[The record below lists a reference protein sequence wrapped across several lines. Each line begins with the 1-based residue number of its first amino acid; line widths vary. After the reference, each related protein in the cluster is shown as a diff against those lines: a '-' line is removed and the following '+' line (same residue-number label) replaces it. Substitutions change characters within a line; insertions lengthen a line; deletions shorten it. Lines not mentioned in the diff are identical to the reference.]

1 MLSHELDAS
10 QFVRHARRASFK
22 DPRPE
27 RASRVDLPVPSRYL
41 SPALR
46 PHKSF
51 SCNTYGSPRKCCGQK
66 TYGLAKPLNDTYKKP
81 GEGAVGN
88 VFPHRGAFNTAS
100 HLPYALPSSAS
111 RKSFACRSYENTRG
125 VGVVFPLARSC
136 SGHTN
141 PQHQSLSAYLVTSTH
156 PRRSRPF
163 RRKLNHAVS

>member
-1 MLSHELDAS
+1 MISISQYLLAVSAGRAMLSHELDAS

-51 SCNTYGSPRKCCGQK
+51 SCNTY
-66 TYGLAKPLNDTYKKP
+66 KKP

-88 VFPHRGAFNTAS
+88 VFPHHGAFNTAS

-125 VGVVFPLARSC
+125 VGVLFPLARSC
-136 SGHTN
+136 SGHSN
-141 PQHQSLSAYLVTSTH
+141 PQHQSLSPYLVTSTH

>member
-1 MLSHELDAS
+1 MISISQYLLAVSAGRAMLSHELDAS

-51 SCNTYGSPRKCCGQK
+51 SCNTY
-66 TYGLAKPLNDTYKKP
+66 KKP

-88 VFPHRGAFNTAS
+88 VFPHHGAFNTAS

-125 VGVVFPLARSC
+125 VGGSIPTRQVLLGTFQPSTSILI
-136 SGHTN
+136 
-141 PQHQSLSAYLVTSTH
+141 SL
-156 PRRSRPF
+156 PRYFHSPSSEPPIP
-163 RRKLNHAVS
+163 A

>member
-1 MLSHELDAS
+1 MSWTPANSFGTRAAHPSRIRVLSEHRESTYPS
-10 QFVRHARRASFK
+10 QVVTC
-22 DPRPE
+22 RPHF
-27 RASRVDLPVPSRYL
+27 APISPLAATLMDLPAS
-41 SPALR
+41 
-46 PHKSF
+46 
-51 SCNTYGSPRKCCGQK
+51 CCGQK

-141 PQHQSLSAYLVTSTH
+141 PQHQSLSPYLVTCTH

>member
-1 MLSHELDAS
+1 MISISQYLLAVSAGRAMLSHELDAS

-51 SCNTYGSPRKCCGQK
+51 SCNTY
-66 TYGLAKPLNDTYKKP
+66 KKP

-88 VFPHRGAFNTAS
+88 VFPHHGAFNTAS
-100 HLPYALPSSAS
+100 IFRTLFQVPHPASPLLAALT
-111 RKSFACRSYENTRG
+111 RSEERR
-125 VGVVFPLARSC
+125 VG
-136 SGHTN
+136 
-141 PQHQSLSAYLVTSTH
+141 
-156 PRRSRPF
+156 
-163 RRKLNHAVS
+163 KE

>member
-1 MLSHELDAS
+1 MISISQYLLAVSAGRAMLSHELDAS

-46 PHKSF
+46 PHKPF
-51 SCNTYGSPRKCCGQK
+51 SCN
-66 TYGLAKPLNDTYKKP
+66 TYKKP
-81 GEGAVGN
+81 GEEAVGN
-88 VFPHRGAFNTAS
+88 VFPHHGAFSTAS

-125 VGVVFPLARSC
+125 VGVLFPLARSC
-136 SGHTN
+136 SGHSN
-141 PQHQSLSAYLVTSTH
+141 PQHQSLSPYLVTSTH

>member
-51 SCNTYGSPRKCCGQK
+51 SCNTC
-66 TYGLAKPLNDTYKKP
+66 KKP

-88 VFPHRGAFNTAS
+88 IFPHHGAFNTAS

-125 VGVVFPLARSC
+125 VGVVFPLASSC
-136 SGHTN
+136 SGHSN
-141 PQHQSLSAYLVTSTH
+141 PQHQSLSPYLVTSTH